1 VRAIT
6 LDAFNFPRLDL
17 IKMDVEGIAG
27 SAGERRLQHSSPP
40 PDDADRGNE
49 GRRRKAARLAG
60 GARHTLLQSGI
71 RLLAFRRED
80 EGLKHIAVEQPAYA

>member
-27 SAGERRLQHSSPP
+27 ERRLQHSSPP
-40 PDDADRGNE
+40 PDDADRGND

-71 RLLAFRRED
+71 RLLAFRKED
-80 EGLKHIAVEQPAYA
+80 EGLKHIAVERPAYA